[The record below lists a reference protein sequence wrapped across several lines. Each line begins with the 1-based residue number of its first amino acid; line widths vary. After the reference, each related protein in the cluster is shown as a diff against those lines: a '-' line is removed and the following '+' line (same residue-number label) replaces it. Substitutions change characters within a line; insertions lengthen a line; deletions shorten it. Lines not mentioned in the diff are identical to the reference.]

1 MPARC
6 LFHYWKLNFDGSSL
20 HCIHLLRMLLL
31 QRLPNQKAAA
41 IRMYPNRSV
50 HARIRAIRWRRFT
63 VATSY
68 CNHISHKSIS
78 AAFTDTKNQWRTRRV
93 REKQDRTR
101 RMQKQKVNRKEK
113 IENKK
118 KRKRWKK
125 RWRTRN
131 ALCYP
136 YSFRLWKWWTNGA
149 SLNY

>member
-6 LFHYWKLNFDGSSL
+6 LFHYWKLNFDGSAL
-20 HCIHLLRMLLL
+20 HCIHLLRILLL
-31 QRLPNQKAAA
+31 QWLPNQKAAA

-113 IENKK
+113 IEIKK
-118 KRKRWKK
+118 KGKDDRRDEGFATLFLDPYIFHLRK
-125 RWRTRN
+125 
-131 ALCYP
+131 
-136 YSFRLWKWWTNGA
+136 
-149 SLNY
+149 